1 MNVNRPAKKAAP
13 TISRRVLTVP
23 NTRVMVGISKPDE
36 LEELEELEEP
46 DACGFDGVLVC
57 SLVVVNASD
66 IVCVCV
72 CVSLGRLVS

>member
-1 MNVNRPAKKAAP
+1 
-13 TISRRVLTVP
+13 
-23 NTRVMVGISKPDE
+23 MVGISKPDE